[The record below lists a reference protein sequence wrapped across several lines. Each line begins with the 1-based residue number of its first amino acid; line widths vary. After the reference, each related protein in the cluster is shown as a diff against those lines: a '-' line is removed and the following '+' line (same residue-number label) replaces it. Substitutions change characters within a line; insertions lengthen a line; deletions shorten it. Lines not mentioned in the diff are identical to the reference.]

1 MTGFGR
7 AEGVLHGR
15 KVVVEVRSL
24 NSKQLDLILKL
35 PAIYRDRDANLRLW
49 AHEQLVRGK
58 AELIISAENA
68 AGTPAT
74 VVDAGLVAERLK
86 ALQAVRQVVDPEAT
100 TDLLGFVLRMPD
112 VLGAAAAPASEE
124 EWEQVLGLVHQAMG
138 AFRAFRATE
147 GGKLSEDLA
156 MRTTAILHLLEE
168 VEGLDEGRAARSR
181 QRLMARLEELGTA
194 VDQDRFEQ
202 ELIFHLEKMDINEEK
217 VRLRAHCAYFTE
229 TLQGPGQQ
237 GRKLGFIAQ
246 EMGREINTLGSKS
259 NDATMQRKVVLMKDE
274 LDKIKEQ
281 VLNAL

>member
-7 AEGVLHGR
+7 AEGLLHGR

-35 PAIYRDRDANLRLW
+35 PAIYRDRDAALRLW
-49 AHEQLVRGK
+49 AQEQLVRGK
-58 AELIISAENA
+58 AEIIVSAENA
-68 AGTPAT
+68 GGSHAS
-74 VVDAGLVAERLK
+74 VVDIGLVAERLR
-86 ALQAVRQVVDPEAT
+86 ALQAVRQAVDPEAT

-112 VLGAAAAPASEE
+112 VLGAAVTPASEE
-124 EWEQVLGLVHQAMG
+124 EWDQVLELVHQAMA
-138 AFRAFRATE
+138 AFKAFRATE

-156 MRTTAILHLLEE
+156 MRASAILRLLEE
-168 VEGLDEGRAARSR
+168 VDGLDEGRAARTR
-181 QRLMARLEELGTA
+181 QRLMSRLEELGTA

-229 TLQGPGQQ
+229 TLQGPEQQ

-274 LDKIKEQ
+274 LEKIKEQ